1 MENSVVHISMRNEN
15 NYDCSYAI
23 IEKEKNN
30 TQKSVIV
37 ILKDLECGVFDYNE
51 FKNTKELRFLLLKQ
65 YDNSDYALKDFYKIV
80 GKMCHKNIESKYFL
94 NHKEEYNRIKFID
107 FQNETMDFDY
117 NDAILFSRY
126 NSFLEFIEK
135 IRTNI
140 ND

>member
-1 MENSVVHISMRNEN
+1 MIVVMQLQ
-15 NYDCSYAI
+15 
-23 IEKEKNN
+23 KKKNN

-37 ILKDLECGVFDYNE
+37 ILKDLECGVFDYTE
-51 FKNTKELRFLLLKQ
+51 FKNTKDLRFLLLKQ